1 MKLDLSHETIEKITS
16 ERLRS
21 QVSDEVDFYDKTFL
35 EDLNDN
41 DEISSMEVGFMCG
54 YLEA

>member
-1 MKLDLSHETIEKITS
+1 MKVDLSHETIEKITG

-21 QVSDEVDFYDKTFL
+21 QVSDDINFYDKNFI
-35 EDLNDN
+35 EDLNEN
-41 DEISSMEVGFMCG
+41 DEVSSFEVGFMSG